1 MEENLKEKGSP
12 IKIFNFNEAYQ
23 PPIYKN
29 EKKGDYH
36 YLSFGADN
44 KYPLLLLELFNNFGS
59 PLHKAI
65 INKKVKMSVGFG
77 FKPIQDPE
85 LKQWA
90 RRNKLEKKLLYISQ
104 SFEIYN
110 GFAIEVVWNK
120 SGESFDINYLPVHT
134 IRIGLKENEDE
145 PNYYW
150 YSEDWNNIKKPEYEP
165 QYIKEFDPADRTG
178 RQLLYYIEP
187 NPALTDLYPIP
198 NYSTAINYIDADYQ
212 IGVYHLNQI
221 RQGFH
226 GSFILNFATGIPTQ
240 EEQDLWYREFQRN
253 YKGAGGS
260 GKMLI
265 TYSEGK
271 EQAPELIAIQPN
283 DSDERFIMLQ
293 DMIEKNITQSHE
305 CPVQLV
311 SFQPGKLGSSD
322 ERKEL
327 MAEFQ
332 LYYVAIRQNQIE
344 EALNSLL
351 ETIGYTEKIKL
362 NDYTT
367 ADNSGTMVEPLEIA
381 ESRVDNGNNEIIPE

>member
-1 MEENLKEKGSP
+1 
-12 IKIFNFNEAYQ
+12 
-23 PPIYKN
+23 
-29 EKKGDYH
+29 
-36 YLSFGADN
+36 LSFGADN

-77 FKPIQDPE
+77 YHNIQDPE

-110 GFAIEVVWNK
+110 SFAIEVVWDK
-120 SGESFDINYLPVHT
+120 SGESFNINYLPVHT

-187 NPALTDLYPIP
+187 NPALTDLYGIP

-226 GSFILNFATGIPTQ
+226 GSYLLNFATGIPTQ

-271 EQAPELIAIQPN
+271 EQAPELIPIQPN

-293 DMIEKNITQSHE
+293 EMIEKNITQAHE
-305 CPVQLV
+305 CPIQLISTV
-311 SFQPGKLGSSD
+311 SGKLGSSD

-332 LYYVAIRQNQIE
+332 LYYIAIRQNQIE

-362 NDYTT
+362 KDYTT

-381 ESRVDNGNNEIIPE
+381 ESRVDNGNNEIITE